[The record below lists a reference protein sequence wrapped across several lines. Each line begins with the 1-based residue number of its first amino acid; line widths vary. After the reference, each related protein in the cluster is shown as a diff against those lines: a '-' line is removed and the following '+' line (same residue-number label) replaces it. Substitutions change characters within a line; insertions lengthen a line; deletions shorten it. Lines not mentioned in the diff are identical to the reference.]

1 VLRRSGVEAKPVML
15 FLEDHQLIN
24 PAFLELVNSLL
35 SGGEVP
41 GLFTPEEL
49 AKVRGGGGAGGGA
62 K

>member
-1 VLRRSGVEAKPVML
+1 ML